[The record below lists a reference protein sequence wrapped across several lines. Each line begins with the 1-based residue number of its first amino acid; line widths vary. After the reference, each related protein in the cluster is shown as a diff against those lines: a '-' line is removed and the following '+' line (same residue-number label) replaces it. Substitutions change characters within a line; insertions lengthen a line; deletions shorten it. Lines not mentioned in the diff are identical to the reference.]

1 MLPLGNII
9 HNRQIRAQ
17 RGAALIIVMGICLSL
32 VVVALYFSDSML
44 MEYRASD
51 NSLEGREAAEAI
63 EGARRYICNL
73 LKNSESAGFMPDEES
88 YEMEKVQVN
97 NAAYWI
103 IGRDA
108 DSISDARTVT
118 FGLVSESSRINI
130 NTAPLEMLEAIPGMT
145 AEVAAA
151 IVDWRDPDSEITA
164 SGAESNY
171 YLALDS
177 PYNCKNGPFESPEE
191 LRLVLGCTPDLLYG
205 EDENQ
210 NGVLD
215 PNEDDGDKTKP
226 EDNADGILDAGILEY
241 ITVFSREPNQREDG
255 SARIN
260 IRTQQR
266 ELRELLQQTFGQERA
281 AQIIS
286 SIGPALPNLRSPLEL
301 CVRGKLTSEEF
312 DRIDDALTVA
322 EGQYIYGLVNV
333 NTASAKALACIPGL
347 NESLAEKLVYSRID
361 KSTNDLKC
369 LAWVV
374 GILDDNACFEA
385 GPYLTTR
392 TYQFRADIAAVG
404 EKGRGYR
411 RSLMIIDTVGGSS
424 AVVYRRDMSRF
435 GWALGSDV
443 RKEYSGASNE

>member
-1 MLPLGNII
+1 MYHRDDIKK
-9 HNRQIRAQ
+9 IRRCRGQ

-32 VVVALYFSDSML
+32 VVVAIYFSDSML

-51 NSLEGREAAEAI
+51 NSLEGREAAQAI
-63 EGARRYICNL
+63 EGARRYLCNL
-73 LKNSESAGFMPDEES
+73 LKNSANAGYMPDEDS
-88 YEMEKVQVN
+88 YEMEKAQVN
-97 NAAYWI
+97 KAAFWI
-103 IGRDA
+103 IGRDTN
-108 DSISDARTVT
+108 SIWDAKTVT
-118 FGLVSESSRINI
+118 FGLVGESSKINI

-151 IVDWRDPDSEITA
+151 IVDWRDSDSEMTA
-164 SGAESNY
+164 GGAESNY
-171 YLALDS
+171 YLALDP
-177 PYNCKNGPFESPEE
+177 PYNCKIGPFESMEE
-191 LRLVLGCTPDLLYG
+191 LRLVLGCTPALLYG

-215 PNEDDGDKTKP
+215 PNEDDGDKSKP
-226 EDNADGILDAGILEY
+226 ADNADGLLDAGILEY
-241 ITVFSREPNQREDG
+241 ITVFSREPNQRADG

-281 AQIIS
+281 GQIIS
-286 SIGPALPNLRSPLEL
+286 SIGSAFSNLRSPLEL
-301 CVRGKLTSEEF
+301 CVRGKMTAEEF
-312 DRIDDALTVA
+312 ERIDDALTVA
-322 EGQYIYGLVNV
+322 AGQYIAGLVNV
-333 NTASAKALACIPGL
+333 NTASAKVLACIPGL

-361 KSTNDLKC
+361 KSPDELKC

-392 TYQFRADIAAVG
+392 TYQFRADVAAVG
-404 EKGRGYR
+404 ERGRGYR
-411 RSLMIIDTVGGSS
+411 RSLMIIDTAGGSS
-424 AVVYRRDMSRF
+424 AVVYRKDMSRF

-443 RKEYSGASNE
+443 RKEYSGAANE